1 MVIAVIPPNTDVANE
16 VVVVTGYT
24 KSHVEKFCKT
34 YFEGWERTK
43 NITQFKYRKDI
54 YLNSQGKTETPL
66 VTISGGLADYED
78 GQVTL
83 LDFDVYEGI

>member
-1 MVIAVIPPNTDVANE
+1 MFIAVLPPNSDIMDE
-16 VVVVTGYT
+16 VVVVYGH
-24 KSHVEKFCKT
+24 KKIHIEKFCET
-34 YFEGWERTK
+34 YFERWERTK
-43 NITQFKYRKDI
+43 NITRFKYRKDI

-66 VTISGGLADYED
+66 VTISGGVADYED